1 MHETIM
7 ASDLAGLLLVAAG
20 MAFAGSL
27 HCLGM
32 CGGFAIIARSRSA
45 GTGPGPWSWFA
56 VYVAGKTV
64 TYVLLGV
71 IAGLF
76 GQVVA
81 LTGPGG
87 RILAIAAG
95 IVMVGM
101 GLQLGGWVSFERW
114 IAPRVPERLRDA
126 LSGVMAAESRGPAFR
141 SRFLMGVLNGAI
153 PCGLLYAAVA
163 VAAMGGS
170 WWAGA
175 AVMAVFGVV
184 TVPSLWFASLA
195 AGAMG
200 PGRKILLARIGAITV
215 IVFGIVT
222 MLRGS
227 ELLRMLLMH

>member
-1 MHETIM
+1 MHESIAAT
-7 ASDLAGLLLVAAG
+7 DLAGLLIVASG

-32 CGGFAIIARSRSA
+32 CGGFAIVARSRPN

-81 LTGPGG
+81 LSGTGG
-87 RILAIAAG
+87 RVLAVVAG
-95 IVMVGM
+95 IVMIGM
-101 GLQLGGWVSFERW
+101 GLQLGGWISFERW
-114 IAPRVPERLRDA
+114 IAPRVPYRLKNA

-141 SRFLMGVLNGAI
+141 TRFLMGILNGAI

-163 VAAMGGS
+163 VAATAGS

-184 TVPSLWFASLA
+184 TVPSLWMASLA

-200 PGRKILLARIGAITV
+200 PGRKVLLARIGAVSV
-215 IVFGIVT
+215 ILFGIVT
-222 MLRGS
+222 LLRGS
-227 ELLRMLLMH
+227 EFLRMLLMQ